1 MTHEAMITG
10 ASAII
15 ALITAIIQHFRVK
28 AMPEKIK
35 AEIKAD
41 AVLAA
46 AVVLAD
52 ALVAAAKIK
61 AEANALKGS

>member
-1 MTHEAMITG
+1 MTYETVITG
-10 ASAII
+10 ATAIV
-15 ALITAIIQHFRVK
+15 ALITAIIQHYRMS
-28 AMPEKIK
+28 ALPEKIK

-46 AVVLAD
+46 AIVLAD

-61 AEANALKGS
+61 ADALKEN